1 MSRLKE
7 KIAGL
12 LPDWRQRVTR
22 LLKEH
27 GDVEVNKVVIS
38 QFYGGMRGI
47 KCLTTDI
54 SYLDPM
60 EGIRFRGYTIP
71 EVLEKLPKAPGAEI
85 PYVEGHLYLLLT
97 GDIPSN
103 FKVAISIELTKKSSL
118 PSMATGSTPLLLTLS
133 GLGQDWGLMSSAM
146 VGVMLASTSAHS
158 QPPMSQ
164 ACIEKT
170 LVPSVR

>member
-1 MSRLKE
+1 MLMILFSLTVIWWVYPKP
-7 KIAGL
+7 GL
-12 LPDWRQRVTR
+12 LPEWRQRVTR

-27 GDVEVNKVVIS
+27 GDVEVSKVVIS

-85 PYVEGHLYLLLT
+85 PYVEQVIFLQMMKYR
-97 GDIPSN
+97 
-103 FKVAISIELTKKSSL
+103 K
-118 PSMATGSTPLLLTLS
+118 
-133 GLGQDWGLMSSAM
+133 
-146 VGVMLASTSAHS
+146 
-158 QPPMSQ
+158 
-164 ACIEKT
+164 
-170 LVPSVR
+170 